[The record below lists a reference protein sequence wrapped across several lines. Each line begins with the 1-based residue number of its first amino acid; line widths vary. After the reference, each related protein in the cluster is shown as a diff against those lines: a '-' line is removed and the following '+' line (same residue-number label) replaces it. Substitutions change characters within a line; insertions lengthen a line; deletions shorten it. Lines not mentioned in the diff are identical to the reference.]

1 MVHKGKLAEAL
12 NPTTLA
18 LDRQY
23 SLYSADRSTFQQA
36 AGANLGKV
44 RVVDCSLCPFMKIWD
59 LIASESSR
67 YKARAGIS
75 SD

>member
-1 MVHKGKLAEAL
+1 MFSHLGTEIKIYEYSSDTTTRTMTQQKLTETL
-12 NPTTLA
+12 NPTTLS

-44 RVVDCSLCPFMKIWD
+44 CT
-59 LIASESSR
+59 
-67 YKARAGIS
+67 
-75 SD
+75 